1 MEVSW
6 ALLANAVIAGL
17 LLGGFYAAM
26 SVGIS
31 ISFGMLDVVNIA
43 HPAFIILGSYIAY
56 IVNDRFGF
64 DPIVVSVAASPLFF
78 LLGMVLYRIYY
89 ICFARRGQESVRG
102 VPQPGVCRVRA
113 VVRGLDPRH
122 AARRLRARPRR
133 VLLLHLFRAFV
144 GAGVFIRPLARH
156 AGVSSLGPPG
166 PMSNKVFAA
175 VALAVALALAAVTQ
189 LIPNDYFFTAAYTV
203 LLFVILATAWNILGG
218 YTGYVNFGSAAFFAI
233 GAYTTVFL
241 YNAFK
246 APLPVGIVAGTLVAG
261 LAGLGLGYLT
271 LRLRGVFFAIASLAL
286 AVVLYIFIV
295 NWDYVGGARG
305 AYVLQPREVPF
316 GLPRYIHLIYAVQ
329 LVMAAFALA
338 VARAIEHSTLGRG
351 LAAIRD
357 DELAAE
363 CSGVPTLKLKIFS
376 TMVSCALMGMAGT
389 TFPYYLSYIE
399 PSSAFSLSYAVN
411 SIAMP
416 LIGGMMSWMGPLIG
430 AVLLGSV
437 QQLVQ
442 VTVSSAWNL
451 LIVGVLLVLF
461 VTLAPNGIMGWVDAW
476 RRRKGR

>member
-1 MEVSW
+1 
-6 ALLANAVIAGL
+6 
-17 LLGGFYAAM
+17 M
-26 SVGIS
+26 S
-31 ISFGMLDVVNIA
+31 N
-43 HPAFIILGSYIAY
+43 
-56 IVNDRFGF
+56 
-64 DPIVVSVAASPLFF
+64 
-78 LLGMVLYRIYY
+78 
-89 ICFARRGQESVRG
+89 
-102 VPQPGVCRVRA
+102 RVFA
-113 VVRGLDPRH
+113 VV
-122 AARRLRARPRR
+122 
-133 VLLLHLFRAFV
+133 AF
-144 GAGVFIRPLARH
+144 AFALA
-156 AGVSSLGPPG
+156 
-166 PMSNKVFAA
+166 FAA
-175 VALAVALALAAVTQ
+175 VSQ
-189 LIPNDYFFTAAYTV
+189 LISNEYFFTAAYTV
-203 LLFVILATAWNILGG
+203 LQFVILATAWNILGG

-233 GAYTTVFL
+233 GAYSTVVL
-241 YNAFK
+241 YNAYK
-246 APLPVGIVAGTLVAG
+246 APLPVMIVAGTLVAG
-261 LAGLGLGYLT
+261 VAGLGLGYLT

-286 AVVLYIFIV
+286 SVVLFTFIV

-316 GLPRYIHLIYAVQ
+316 GLPRYIHLLYVVMV
-329 LVMAAFALA
+329 LMAAVSLI
-338 VARAIEHSTLGRG
+338 VARVIEKSTIGRG

-363 CSGVPTLKLKIFS
+363 CSGVPTLRLKIFS
-376 TMVSCALMGMAGT
+376 TMASCALMGMAGT

>member
-1 MEVSW
+1 
-6 ALLANAVIAGL
+6 
-17 LLGGFYAAM
+17 
-26 SVGIS
+26 
-31 ISFGMLDVVNIA
+31 
-43 HPAFIILGSYIAY
+43 
-56 IVNDRFGF
+56 
-64 DPIVVSVAASPLFF
+64 
-78 LLGMVLYRIYY
+78 
-89 ICFARRGQESVRG
+89 
-102 VPQPGVCRVRA
+102 
-113 VVRGLDPRH
+113 
-122 AARRLRARPRR
+122 
-133 VLLLHLFRAFV
+133 
-144 GAGVFIRPLARH
+144 
-156 AGVSSLGPPG
+156 
-166 PMSNKVFAA
+166 MSNTVFAA
-175 VALAVALALAAVTQ
+175 VMMAVGIALAAVTQ
-189 LIPNDYFFTAAYTV
+189 LIPNEYFFSAAYTV

-233 GAYTTVFL
+233 GAYTTVFF

-246 APLPVGIVAGTLVAG
+246 APLLVGIVAGTLVAG

-286 AVVLYIFIV
+286 AVVLFIFVV

-305 AYVLQPREVPF
+305 AYVLQPKEVPF
-316 GLPRYIHLIYAVQ
+316 GLPRYIHLLYAVQ
-329 LVMAAFALA
+329 LVMAAFALV
-338 VARAIEHSTLGRG
+338 VARVIEKSTLGRG

-363 CSGVPTLKLKIFS
+363 CSGVPTLRLKIFS
-376 TMVSCALMGMAGT
+376 TMASCALMGMAGT
-389 TFPYYLSYIE
+389 TFPYYLSYVE
-399 PSSAFSLSYAVN
+399 PSAAFNLSYAVN

-416 LIGGMMSWMGPLIG
+416 LIGGMMSWVGPLIG